1 MWGPPYNE
9 KLSGRENIS
18 KQLDNLRHK
27 LEAISTGVDSLDAAI
42 DDLLKYGFQYN
53 VKGVG
58 LPERNEHESAE
69 ATMQL
74 RLKLFYAIGADGI
87 FGL

>member
-69 ATMQL
+69 ATTQL
-74 RLKLFYAIGADGI
+74 RLKLFYAIGADGV